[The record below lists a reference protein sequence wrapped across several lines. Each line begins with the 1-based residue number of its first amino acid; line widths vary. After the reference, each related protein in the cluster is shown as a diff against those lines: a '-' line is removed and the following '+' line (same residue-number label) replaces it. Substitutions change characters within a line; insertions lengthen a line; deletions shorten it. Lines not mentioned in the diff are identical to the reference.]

1 MPMKKQSQA
10 PANLS
15 SKLLPY
21 PVAAVPSVAPPNVV
35 SNPKRSAVLDFS
47 WVPIV
52 TPSPGQYFLSAGQ
65 VQTALEE
72 QIGSTAAYF
81 VVKYIHAWALP
92 DPTGAASLTIRDL
105 ATGVRSSG
113 DGTTVNRAR
122 CGLTYPQNI
131 QKVYSAPDSA
141 AALVDFPP
149 NTPNVSI
156 DLRIGVTY
164 WS

>member
-1 MPMKKQSQA
+1 MPMKKQAQA

-15 SKLLPY
+15 LKLLPY

-35 SNPKRSAVLDFS
+35 SNPKRSAVLDFV
-47 WVPIV
+47 WEPIT
-52 TPSPGQYFLSAGQ
+52 TPTPQDFLSCGQ
-65 VQTALEE
+65 VQSALEA

-81 VVKYIHAWALP
+81 VVKYIHAWAPP
-92 DPTGAASLTIRDL
+92 DPTGAASLTIRDV

-131 QKVYSAPDSA
+131 QKVCSAPDSA
-141 AALVDFPP
+141 VALVDFPP

-156 DLRIGVTY
+156 DLRVGVTY